1 MIVMRRLGG
10 AIQCPVEGESKPLSE
25 GNRYI
30 RSSRLSPISRS
41 AEPSFCKIPKLT
53 IQSVLIL
60 SFAQLIAL
68 TCGLRNECS
77 ARFDISDST

>member
-1 MIVMRRLGG
+1 MQFSVQLK
-10 AIQCPVEGESKPLSE
+10 VKSKPLSE

-30 RSSRLSPISRS
+30 RSSRLSPIS

-68 TCGLRNECS
+68 TCGRRNECS

>member
-30 RSSRLSPISRS
+30 RSSRLSPIS
-41 AEPSFCKIPKLT
+41 AEPSFCNSKAHNSIG
-53 IQSVLIL
+53 SHLIFRSTNCL
-60 SFAQLIAL
+60 D
-68 TCGLRNECS
+68 LRS
-77 ARFDISDST
+77 AE